1 MRSSRG
7 VLMLDRKRCLV
18 GDQVAIQA
26 VLQDAQHQPLQ
37 VEQVEGD
44 LVFPDGKR
52 KKITLRRDKEDKR
65 RSVFVTSVTPLGDGD
80 YRVEV
85 QPPGTSID
93 ELLSQEVRVRV
104 PQLEIEDPKRNDLL
118 MERLASDTGGSYF
131 IGMEAATKDEGL
143 KAISPQDQTDFLPGI
158 KDRKFEERL
167 MGWLIGMICGV
178 LCLEWIIRRLSK
190 LA

>member
-1 MRSSRG
+1 M
-7 VLMLDRKRCLV
+7 
-18 GDQVAIQA
+18 I
-26 VLQDAQHQPLQ
+26 
-37 VEQVEGD
+37 
-44 LVFPDGKR
+44 
-52 KKITLRRDKEDKR
+52 
-65 RSVFVTSVTPLGDGD
+65 FVTSVTPLGDGD

-118 MERLASDTGGSYF
+118 MERLASDTGGKYF
-131 IGMEAATKDEGL
+131 IGMPAAAGESALDS
-143 KAISPQDQTDFLPGI
+143 ISPQDQTDFLPGI

-167 MGWLIGMICGV
+167 MSWLIGLICGV
-178 LCLEWIIRRLSK
+178 LCVEWIIRRLSK